1 MGSHR
6 HHHEPAVDTHTFLQE
21 SLELVVAIEL
31 RSAPLVLAGVVREDG
46 IRVQAVE
53 EVLDGVG
60 VSIDDL
66 GRLDERADL
75 RRVSAAVRAPCGSLA
90 LRKGRCGR
98 MEVHSQFSTRWRWTK
113 SGRQFT
119 AARDLGARA
128 GHGTQIQI
136 CAMRAAG
143 SLLAWLQQVVYGYSE
158 TAVRKQVE
166 VREQGITGWDRKTCD
181 KQWKSFGI
189 FPENV
194 GSQQQLIVLL
204 IAALWRQRVLVDLHL
219 DRG

>member
-21 SLELVVAIEL
+21 GLELVVAIEL

-75 RRVSAAVRAPCGSLA
+75 RRVSAAVRAPYRSVSPPVTLTFGA
-90 LRKGRCGR
+90 
-98 MEVHSQFSTRWRWTK
+98 VF
-113 SGRQFT
+113 
-119 AARDLGARA
+119 GARLW
-128 GHGTQIQI
+128 
-136 CAMRAAG
+136 
-143 SLLAWLQQVVYGYSE
+143 SLLGL
-158 TAVRKQVE
+158 
-166 VREQGITGWDRKTCD
+166 
-181 KQWKSFGI
+181 SF
-189 FPENV
+189 
-194 GSQQQLIVLL
+194 
-204 IAALWRQRVLVDLHL
+204 A
-219 DRG
+219 